1 MSYRIDSNQ
10 TFLKEMTLSTKENVF
25 FSKKMDCNISG
36 IESEQCNN
44 STDTILN
51 ISNEGKGRLLN
62 NQNKV
67 TKKAGVT
74 SEREQFEEIA
84 LDNRR
89 DVRGEK
95 RKGLFNVGHDA
106 VAEWMRLDDPEA
118 YAEYD
123 KLIRS
128 ADIDEK
134 IEGARK
140 FSEWC
145 RENCYNDEGEA
156 INPAAGKTS
165 LISELETKYS
175 DGVHD
180 VSVNI
185 CHESL
190 SDEANSLWRFGTKF
204 NVLLS
209 ADILQEMELFRSYDA
224 LSKEQQEDIQSKF
237 DKIDRAVNE
246 MKQIEKDYEGDHVY
260 LRFGVIIDQDYN
272 VTYHA
277 NYSGCENEQG
287 IMGHTPQELLE
298 QLMKKN
304 E

>member
-95 RKGLFNVGHDA
+95 KKVF
-106 VAEWMRLDDPEA
+106 
-118 YAEYD
+118 
-123 KLIRS
+123 
-128 ADIDEK
+128 
-134 IEGARK
+134 
-140 FSEWC
+140 
-145 RENCYNDEGEA
+145 
-156 INPAAGKTS
+156 
-165 LISELETKYS
+165 
-175 DGVHD
+175 
-180 VSVNI
+180 
-185 CHESL
+185 
-190 SDEANSLWRFGTKF
+190 
-204 NVLLS
+204 
-209 ADILQEMELFRSYDA
+209 
-224 LSKEQQEDIQSKF
+224 
-237 DKIDRAVNE
+237 
-246 MKQIEKDYEGDHVY
+246 
-260 LRFGVIIDQDYN
+260 
-272 VTYHA
+272 
-277 NYSGCENEQG
+277 
-287 IMGHTPQELLE
+287 
-298 QLMKKN
+298 LMWDMMQ
-304 E
+304 